1 MTAVQARLARRH
13 LPRLDEDGLVD
24 YAMPA
29 PSSATQRKISGS
41 TQNAD
46 VEWVLAA
53 SGGSSSARYE
63 STEDSASINESIYAS
78 VSDERHKRFLSAG
91 KGKNKLPW
99 DGDEDM
105 QHHKVYDDLPGSAP
119 AQVSFYMFISSLC
132 LYMHVFVNRYS
143 Y

>member
-13 LPRLDEDGLVD
+13 LPHLGEDGLVE
-24 YAMPA
+24 YAMSA

-63 STEDSASINESIYAS
+63 STEDSTSINESMHSS
-78 VSDERHKRFLSAG
+78 VSDDRHKRFLSAG

-105 QHHKVYDDLPGSAP
+105 QQHKVYDDLPGSAP
-119 AQVSFYMFISSLC
+119 AQVSRFFLFQ
-132 LYMHVFVNRYS
+132 LL
-143 Y
+143 